1 MEVWRGF
8 VAAYMWTRGIGTA
21 TKPLCGIGSPGPLFR
36 PDSRVRPRVHLHNG
50 FIILR
55 STDSEVPLGA
65 TRVDAAGVARSGA
78 GVDDR

>member
-1 MEVWRGF
+1 MAV
-8 VAAYMWTRGIGTA
+8 
-21 TKPLCGIGSPGPLFR
+21 PGRYFDQIVEL
-36 PDSRVRPRVHLHNG
+36 DHESTYTMVY
-50 FIILR
+50 IILR